1 MEQCEYVFEERQ
13 EAREMDER
21 CEWGLG
27 ETETERGQQ
36 RWMRSVNGFCGRER
50 ERGQQRWMS
59 SVMNW
64 VLGERDSTREIDE
77 KCE

>member
-1 MEQCEYVFEERQ
+1 MGFR
-13 EAREMDER
+13 
-21 CEWGLG
+21 G
-27 ETETERGQQ
+27 ETERGQP
-36 RWMRSVNGFCGRER
+36 RWMRSVNGFCGRVR

-59 SVMNW
+59 SVVNG